1 MARPVSNLFRILPVA
16 AIAAL
21 GPAGWSDAARG
32 WEIGDPVGAAP
43 SIVEEYLGS
52 ELRGV
57 AAGFELIAAGAP
69 GFRPDSL
76 VVHDYVRD
84 CKPQQRSSFSNS
96 IALGSPCLGEDRSVG
111 PARRIA
117 VERDVPL
124 ALSTLEMVLGD
135 AAAAKNAGEADL
147 SRADPQ
153 AALDNTPLFAPDVGP
168 TKWRTVLFSV
178 GAITRL
184 GPGELKNKPRRRS
197 RSDFIG
203 ALMRPIA
210 VAAFVV
216 LFGFLAI
223 AIFRVNGQQQTPE
236 SATRQPYF
244 KTNRVGAFGKPALGG
259 ERMLDEPARQF
270 VEPHPL
276 EGYGAMEADARVA
289 GGLYRGDPQ
298 PH

>member
-32 WEIGDPVGAAP
+32 WEIGDPVGTAP

-52 ELRGV
+52 ELHGV

-84 CKPQQRSSFSNS
+84 YKPQQRFSFRNS

-135 AAAAKNAGEADL
+135 AAAKNAGEADL

-184 GPGELKNKPRRRS
+184 GPGELKYKPRRRS
-197 RSDFIG
+197 RSDFTRAG
-203 ALMRPIA
+203 MCRSAMRIA
-210 VAAFVV
+210 
-216 LFGFLAI
+216 
-223 AIFRVNGQQQTPE
+223 P
-236 SATRQPYF
+236 P
-244 KTNRVGAFGKPALGG
+244 
-259 ERMLDEPARQF
+259 
-270 VEPHPL
+270 
-276 EGYGAMEADARVA
+276 
-289 GGLYRGDPQ
+289 
-298 PH
+298 